1 MKQNTAM
8 RDLIQFCIENAFNI
22 EGQCG
27 TKYIAIDYE
36 EMRKEFDALLQKEE
50 EQIKQA
56 VWYGHDNKP
65 YMIHVPENFASEYF
79 NQTYNN
85 Q

>member
-8 RDLIQFCIENAFNI
+8 RDLIQWCIENAFNI
-22 EGQCG
+22 EDQCG
-27 TKYIAIDYE
+27 TKYVSIDYE
-36 EMRKEFDALLQKEE
+36 EMRKEFHALLKKEE

-56 VWYGHDNKP
+56 VIYGNIQECYDGTET
-65 YMIHVPENFASEYF
+65 IAQTYF

-85 Q
+85 NG